1 MNKECSKREKKQSVK
16 KGKEITDSTCDLKY
30 YVCKALNGNDSIK
43 ITPNLSVLRIMSF
56 SSDKI
61 ILLLNNYMVMEKK
74 YLILIL
80 IKIILMNI

>member
-1 MNKECSKREKKQSVK
+1 MNKESSKREKKQSIK
-16 KGKEITDSTCDLKY
+16 KGKEINDSTYDLKY
-30 YVCKALNGNDSIK
+30 YVWKVLNGNDNLK
-43 ITPNLSVLRIMSF
+43 ITPNLSVLEIMSF